1 MADKKISA
9 LTAASTPLAGTEV
22 LPIVQSGATVK
33 VAVSDLTAGR
43 SVSTASLTTNGKLT
57 TSFAAGGSFVAEFQ
71 NTSSATP
78 YGVWVRDAAT
88 PVAGYP
94 LVYVSD
100 STGATNYFRVDSSN
114 GNTTVGIGN
123 LVIGTSGKGIDFSA
137 TPGTGTSELFADY
150 EEGTFTPTVVGS
162 TSAGTATYSGANG
175 RYTKVGRIV
184 EFEIYLDWTSGTGT
198 GNLLFGGLPFTAN
211 ASLPYAS
218 VTIGYIHNFTWTALK
233 YPMALTIGTQVNFFL
248 QQLGGGAIASMG
260 YSASGTTYVSGT
272 YTV

>member
-88 PVAGYP
+88 PAAGYP

-100 STGATNYFRVDSSN
+100 STGATTYFRVDSSN
-114 GNTTVGIGN
+114 GNTTVGTGN
-123 LVIGTSGKGIDFSA
+123 VVIGTSGKGIDFSA
-137 TPGTGTSELFADY
+137 TSGTGTSELFSDY
-150 EEGTFTPTVVGS
+150 EEGTWTPTITAAIGSYTTVTDQAGTYTKIGRQVTLKWYFVVTNKGTGLGS
-162 TSAGTATYSGANG
+162 VNISNLPFASNASAGNFYAGSGYDTSQGIAQITSMTAT
-175 RYTKVGRIV
+175 
-184 EFEIYLDWTSGTGT
+184 TS
-198 GNLLFGGLPFTAN
+198 
-211 ASLPYAS
+211 
-218 VTIGYIHNFTWTALK
+218 IDALK
-233 YPMALTIGTQVNFFL
+233 YDGTDPIIITRGQVG
-248 QQLGGGAIASMG
+248 QI
-260 YSASGTTYVSGT
+260 TYFV
-272 YTV
+272 